1 MVHLNIK
8 FSKTQLFKIIQSG
21 GILADLLAATPQAM
35 FLTGVTKGTTLAKN
49 AAPELAQKAT

>member
-1 MVHLNIK
+1 M
-8 FSKTQLFKIIQSG
+8 FKIIQSG
-21 GILADLLAATPQAM
+21 GILADLLAVTPQAM

>member
-1 MVHLNIK
+1 M
-8 FSKTQLFKIIQSG
+8 FKIIQSG